1 VQGVSTTLNSTCRAT
16 VVAPSSCTAPLVLQ
30 NGNCVRSLI
39 TVDADPSAAPPVFPG
54 FTGSVATPAPVAA
67 LPAKDTVSI
76 RAVVWVPIGGNR
88 GLRVIAKSSQ
98 PTSPT
103 PTLVMSAF
111 NVATPLLTNVTLT
124 LTTTNIATDS
134 GAITCSV
141 ADPCWQLPL
150 TRTPRDVKP
159 TSISVNSSKG
169 GAAIALPTNTASF

>member
-1 VQGVSTTLNSTCRAT
+1 
-16 VVAPSSCTAPLVLQ
+16 VLQ
-30 NGNCVRSLI
+30 NGSCVRTLI
-39 TVDADPSAAPPVFPG
+39 TVDADQPAAPPVFPG
-54 FTGSVATPAPVAA
+54 FTGTVATPAPVAA
-67 LPAKDTVSI
+67 LPAKDTVTI

-98 PTSPT
+98 PASPA
-103 PTLVMSAF
+103 PTLKVSAF
-111 NVATPLLTNVTLT
+111 NVATPLLTNVTMT

-134 GAITCSV
+134 GAVTCTV

-150 TRTPRDVKP
+150 TRLLKDVKP